1 MAPKWLLSCGV
12 CAHADRLS
20 DEAKNPRFYN
30 DGLEIAVVGFGGD
43 KPKAAAD
50 VVHSIFQNWIK
61 CFGTEEEKVGNS
73 QGPF

>member
-30 DGLEIAVVGFGGD
+30 DGLEIAVVGFGAD
-43 KPKAAAD
+43 KPKASAD

-61 CFGTEEEKVGNS
+61 SFGTEEEKVGNS